1 MLVKLVRQDS
11 EVERIPCSGLLAG
24 TQRRESMLHLPLK
37 PSDTVPD
44 QPTAVPA
51 DQPMTVP
58 ADQAALPEPVQPAAI
73 VVPDPQASPAVTVEP
88 TGPDEVILAPEP
100 TEPVPTAPIP
110 PPAPACPRKQRIS
123 DDTLAEWQATLAR
136 QAAQR
141 RREIAAIAARKT
153 RAETFRQLRQ
163 ALKQLDQ
170 PAVDPAMQGLAEDE
184 LAVQVHEAPEHIRE
198 VLAALLASLSARRSR
213 RQGR

>member
-1 MLVKLVRQDS
+1 MLR
-11 EVERIPCSGLLAG
+11 
-24 TQRRESMLHLPLK
+24 LPLK
-37 PSDTVPD
+37 PRDTVP
-44 QPTAVPA
+44 

-58 ADQAALPEPVQPAAI
+58 ADQTLPPEPVQPAAI
-73 VVPDPQASPAVTVEP
+73 VVPDPQESPAVTVES
-88 TGPDEVILAPEP
+88 TGPDEVILAPE
-100 TEPVPTAPIP
+100 TAEPVLAAPTLPR
-110 PPAPACPRKQRIS
+110 APARPRKQRIS

-136 QAAQR
+136 QAAQH

-170 PAVDPAMQGLAEDE
+170 PAVDPAMQRLAEDE

-198 VLAALLASLSARRSR
+198 ILAALLSSLSTRRPR
-213 RQGR
+213 RQSR

>member
-1 MLVKLVRQDS
+1 MLAKPVRQDS
-11 EVERIPCSGLLAG
+11 EAERSTGTGLLAG

-37 PSDTVPD
+37 PRGTVPD
-44 QPTAVPA
+44 QPTAVHA
-51 DQPMTVP
+51 EQPMTVP

-88 TGPDEVILAPEP
+88 TEVILAPES
-100 TEPVPTAPIP
+100 TEPIP
-110 PPAPACPRKQRIS
+110 RAPARPRKQRIS

-141 RREIAAIAARKT
+141 RRQQAAIAARKT
-153 RAETFRQLRQ
+153 RAEAFRQLRQ

-170 PAVDPAMQGLAEDE
+170 PAVDPAGLAEDE

-198 VLAALLASLSARRSR
+198 VLAALLSSLSARRSR
-213 RQGR
+213 